1 MRLTLVLVQANRI
14 AYYELDGSK
23 SILENLQDRTVIEF
37 PTFHVAL
44 PTAPSGAYP
53 LVSAEDDEEDDSE
66 QDSDDDDSDD
76 SSSSDDDSSSSADDD
91 EPIAAST
98 AEDIEA
104 PSRAIVVPEG

>member
-1 MRLTLVLVQANRI
+1 VRVQANRI

-53 LVSAEDDEEDDSE
+53 LVSAEDDEEEDSE
-66 QDSDDDDSDD
+66 DSDDDDSDD
-76 SSSSDDDSSSSADDD
+76 SSSSDDDSSDDGSSSSSDD

-104 PSRAIVVPEG
+104 PSSAIVAPEG

>member
-1 MRLTLVLVQANRI
+1 MRVQANRI

-76 SSSSDDDSSSSADDD
+76 SSSSDDDSSDDGSSSSSDD

-104 PSRAIVVPEG
+104 PSSAIVAPEG

>member
-1 MRLTLVLVQANRI
+1 MRVQANRI

-53 LVSAEDDEEDDSE
+53 LVSAEDDEEEDSE
-66 QDSDDDDSDD
+66 DSDDDDSDD
-76 SSSSDDDSSSSADDD
+76 SSSSDDDSSDDGSSSSSDD

-104 PSRAIVVPEG
+104 PSSAIVAPEG